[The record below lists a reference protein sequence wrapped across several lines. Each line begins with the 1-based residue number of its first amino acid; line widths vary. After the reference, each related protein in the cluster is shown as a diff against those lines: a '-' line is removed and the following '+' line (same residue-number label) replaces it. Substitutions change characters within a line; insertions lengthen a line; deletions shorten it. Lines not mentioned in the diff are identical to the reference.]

1 MKPEQSRAAENAAER
16 RRFEE
21 QVAWKEVDQLH
32 AATLQF
38 ATKCLEL
45 KKLCVALCGLILVF
59 LSHAEAR
66 FADSAVL
73 MLGFIAFVWLAD
85 AQNFYYQRKTRR
97 GIAAALG
104 RARLARGLGNSVSP
118 LGLEKDAM
126 NSVISSLL
134 NASQLFYFYIGVVV
148 IVCLALTRHV

>member
-1 MKPEQSRAAENAAER
+1 MENAAER

-38 ATKCLEL
+38 AGKCLEL
-45 KKLCVALCGLILVF
+45 KKLCVALCAALVVWM
-59 LSHAEAR
+59 ADKDIR
-66 FADSAVL
+66 FIECAVVAL
-73 MLGFIAFVWLAD
+73 ALLAFFWLAD

-118 LGLEKDAM
+118 LGLEKDAVG
-126 NSVISSLL
+126 SVLSSLL
-134 NASQLFYFYIGVVV
+134 NTSQLFYFFVGVVV
-148 IVCLALTRHV
+148 LVALALTHHA

>member
-1 MKPEQSRAAENAAER
+1 MENAAER

-38 ATKCLEL
+38 AGKCLEL
-45 KKLCVALCGLILVF
+45 KKLCVALCAALVVW
-59 LSHAEAR
+59 LADKDIR
-66 FADSAVL
+66 FIECAVVAL
-73 MLGFIAFVWLAD
+73 ALLAFFWLAD

-118 LGLEKDAM
+118 LGLEKDAVG
-126 NSVISSLL
+126 SVLSSLL
-134 NASQLFYFYIGVVV
+134 NTSQLFYFFVGVVILV
-148 IVCLALTRHV
+148 ALALTHHA

>member
-1 MKPEQSRAAENAAER
+1 MENAAER

-38 ATKCLEL
+38 AGKCLEL
-45 KKLCVALCGLILVF
+45 KKLCVALCAALVVWM
-59 LSHAEAR
+59 ADKDIR
-66 FADSAVL
+66 FIECAVVAL
-73 MLGFIAFVWLAD
+73 ALLAFFWLAD

-118 LGLEKDAM
+118 LGLEKDAVG
-126 NSVISSLL
+126 SVLSSLL
-134 NASQLFYFYIGVVV
+134 NTSQLFYFFVGVVILV
-148 IVCLALTRHV
+148 ALALTHHA

>member
-1 MKPEQSRAAENAAER
+1 MENAAER

-38 ATKCLEL
+38 AGKCLEL
-45 KKLCVALCGLILVF
+45 KKLCVALCAALVVW
-59 LSHAEAR
+59 LADKDTR
-66 FADSAVL
+66 FVECAAL
-73 MLGFIAFVWLAD
+73 ALALLLFFWLAD

-104 RARLARGLGNSVSP
+104 RARVARGLGNSMSP
-118 LGLEKDAM
+118 LGLEKDAVG
-126 NSVISSLL
+126 SVLSSLL
-134 NASQLFYFYIGVVV
+134 NASQLFYFYIGVGVLV
-148 IVCLALTRHV
+148 ALALTHHA

>member
-1 MKPEQSRAAENAAER
+1 MENAAER

-38 ATKCLEL
+38 AGKCLEL
-45 KKLCVALCGLILVF
+45 KKLCVALCAALVVWM
-59 LSHAEAR
+59 ADKDIR
-66 FADSAVL
+66 FIECAVVAL
-73 MLGFIAFVWLAD
+73 ALLAFFWLAD

-118 LGLEKDAM
+118 LGLEKDAVG
-126 NSVISSLL
+126 SVLSSLL
-134 NASQLFYFYIGVVV
+134 NTSQLFYFLVGVVV
-148 IVCLALTRHV
+148 LVALALTHHA

>member
-1 MKPEQSRAAENAAER
+1 MKPEPSRAVENAAER

-38 ATKCLEL
+38 AGKCLEL
-45 KKLCVALCGLILVF
+45 KKLCVALCAALVVWLVDKDVRFVQCAVLALALLVF
-59 LSHAEAR
+59 
-66 FADSAVL
+66 F
-73 MLGFIAFVWLAD
+73 WLAD

-118 LGLEKDAM
+118 LGLEKDAVG
-126 NSVISSLL
+126 SVLSSLL
-134 NASQLFYFYIGVVV
+134 NASQLFYFYVGVVV
-148 IVCLALTRHV
+148 LVALALTHHA